1 MYIADFQAVHNPD
14 CSVVLEPAQLF
25 EYQPGM
31 DAETTP
37 LVVVEVLSKMTRD
50 YDYGE
55 KLPHYK
61 QIPSLRQIIFW
72 ESVKMFV
79 TVYERPEAGPQWIN
93 TDYSRPEDAF
103 LVGGQ
108 PVKLEDRYRKRAF

>member
-72 ESVKMFV
+72 
-79 TVYERPEAGPQWIN
+79 G
-93 TDYSRPEDAF
+93 
-103 LVGGQ
+103 
-108 PVKLEDRYRKRAF
+108 KRQNVRHGVRAP